1 METAGAPT
9 EATAKPRRP
18 WVRPLVDFA
27 GPVAFVVVFFASH
40 KDMMAGTWALVAVSA
55 LALVFGFVLEK
66 RIAPMPLL
74 AGGAALFFGLLALVF
89 HDPRFVKI
97 KPTAINLL
105 LGTTLL
111 TGYFLGKS
119 PLKLLMGDA
128 LRLSEAMWR
137 KLTVRYALFFFVVAI
152 CNEFVW
158 RTQTDAI
165 WVVWRMPGMPIFAV
179 LFSLTQAP
187 MMVKDAGALEA
198 AALRAA
204 ETQE

>member
-1 METAGAPT
+1 MTDAQKDAP
-9 EATAKPRRP
+9 ATPRRP

-27 GPVAFVVVFFASH
+27 GPAAFVVAFFASH
-40 KDMMAGTWALVAVSA
+40 KDMMAATWALVAVSA
-55 LALVFGFVLEK
+55 LALAFGFAMEK

-74 AGGAALFFGLLALVF
+74 AGGAALVFGLLALVF

-105 LGTTLL
+105 LGGTLL
-111 TGYFLGKS
+111 TGYLLGKS

-128 LRLSEAMWR
+128 LKLSEAMWR
-137 KLTVRYALFFFVVAI
+137 KLTIRYALFFFAVAI
-152 CNEFVW
+152 ANEVVW
-158 RTQTDAI
+158 RTQPDAT
-165 WVVWRMPGMPIFAV
+165 WVIWRMPGMPILAV

-187 MMVKDAGALEA
+187 MMVKDAHELEQ